1 MSNKAIRFNE
11 GKLRLDLLPVYP
23 IRDTAAVFTFGAQ
36 KYLPRNWE
44 AGFPWTSVY
53 ASLQRHLM
61 AWYSGEDFD
70 PESGLSHL
78 AHAACNLMMLQEFEY
93 TKPLLDDR
101 IKSLQPIRKK
111 DDA

>member
-1 MSNKAIRFNE
+1 
-11 GKLRLDLLPVYP
+11 
-23 IRDTAAVFTFGAQ
+23 
-36 KYLPRNWE
+36 
-44 AGFPWTSVY
+44 
-53 ASLQRHLM
+53 M

-101 IKSLQPIRKK
+101 IKSLLPIRKK
-111 DDA
+111 NDT